1 VKKGRELTLPG
12 NYYHHVANTSKPNP
26 LENLTSYYNVYFNK
40 DKEAFLD
47 LYRTEKNAKASIFK
61 EHNPA
66 IIQKNLSKCPPFKLS
81 GIQPGLPPVA
91 VNTGTSEMMNE
102 LR

>member
-1 VKKGRELTLPG
+1 MLL
-12 NYYHHVANTSKPNP
+12 ANTSKPNP
-26 LENLTSYYNVYFNK
+26 SENILSYYNAYFNK
-40 DKEAFLD
+40 GQEDFLD
-47 LYRTEKNAKASIFK
+47 LYRTEKNAKASRFK
-61 EHNPA
+61 EQNPA
-66 IIQKNLSKCPPFKLS
+66 TIQKNLSKCPSFKLS